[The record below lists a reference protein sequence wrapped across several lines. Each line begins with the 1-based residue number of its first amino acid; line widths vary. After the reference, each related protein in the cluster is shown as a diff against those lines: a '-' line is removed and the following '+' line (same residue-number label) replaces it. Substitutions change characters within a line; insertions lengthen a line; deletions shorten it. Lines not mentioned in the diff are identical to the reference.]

1 MSTRNDRPA
10 RPFLDELIARLD
22 EEADTRDRR
31 SRPELLGAMRDLER
45 QAVMA
50 GASALTVSMIHA
62 SKTMLQ
68 VEDLMVGP
76 TLQ

>member
-1 MSTRNDRPA
+1 MRSQSDRPA
-10 RPFLDELIARLD
+10 CPFLDALIVLLD
-22 EEADTRDRR
+22 EEADTRDCRR
-31 SRPELLGAMRDLER
+31 RPELIGAMNDLEME
-45 QAVMA
+45 AVLA

-68 VEDLMVGP
+68 VNDLMAP

>member
-1 MSTRNDRPA
+1 MSSRNDRPA
-10 RPFLDELIARLD
+10 CPFLDELIALLD
-22 EEADTRDRR
+22 EEADTRDCRR
-31 SRPELLGAMRDLER
+31 RPELIGAMRDLER
-45 QAVMA
+45 QAVLG

-68 VEDLMVGP
+68 VNDLMVGP

>member
-1 MSTRNDRPA
+1 MSSQTNGRVCPY
-10 RPFLDELIARLD
+10 LDALIELLD
-22 EEADTRDRR
+22 EEADTRDCPRR
-31 SRPELLGAMRDLER
+31 PQLIGAMRDLEW
-45 QAVMA
+45 QAVLS

-68 VEDLMVGP
+68 VNDMMRP